1 MAKGTALTEEIFTN
15 IKSLLN
21 KGKKGVAIAEL
32 FDLNP
37 STISLINTSKDFEE
51 YKERIQPKKTICD
64 DGNQSQNTTISPS
77 ALWYNFNRL
86 YSEMQKQTE
95 LLERLVKQWQ
105 S

>member
-1 MAKGTALTEEIFTN
+1 MAKGIALTEETYGN

-37 STISLINTSKDFEE
+37 STISLINTSKDFDE
-51 YKERIQPKKTICD
+51 YKEKI
-64 DGNQSQNTTISPS
+64 QSQNATNGDRKSSQSTTIPPS
-77 ALWYNFNRL
+77 VLWYNFNRL

-95 LLERLVKQWQ
+95 LLERLVQQWQ